1 MGETASER
9 TLEFRVGLFV
19 AAALFVLAAMIFQ
32 FGKFDSL
39 WKRHDTYAVHFD
51 RAPGIYAGSPVRM
64 NGISIGRVR
73 KLVLDERRG
82 GVIVLIDVDPKFP
95 IRRDSRP
102 QLLRSLLGDAA
113 IEFTPGSD
121 AERVRPGTV
130 LEGTRPAGLNE
141 VVRNLNLKVAETLDA
156 FARTSRSWQELAG
169 NVNGLLTRHRG
180 QFDRVLQETVAAV
193 SEFHHTMQTAN
204 AALKQ
209 LDSVL
214 ADPEYRAALN
224 RTMQQLPQITEQTR
238 LTLTAAQ
245 RTIAAAERSLNNLG
259 QATEPLAKNAAQIA
273 ERTRHMVGE
282 LDRLATQLNQFAA
295 VVLKE
300 DGTLQRFASD
310 PRLYE
315 NLNRSAAGLSL
326 LLENLR
332 PVVADLQVFADKVA
346 RHPELIGVRGALRGS
361 AGVK

>member
-1 MGETASER
+1 MSETASER
-9 TLEFRVGLFV
+9 TIEFRVGLFV
-19 AAALFVLAAMIFQ
+19 AAALAVLAAMIFQ

-39 WKRHDTYAVHFD
+39 WKRHETYGVHFD

-64 NGISIGRVR
+64 NGIAIGRVR

-82 GVIVLIDVDPKFP
+82 GVLVLIDVDPQFP
-95 IRRDSRP
+95 IRRDSQP

-113 IEFTPGSD
+113 IEFTPGRA
-121 AERVRPGTV
+121 AERVPPGTV
-130 LEGTRPAGLNE
+130 LEGTRPAGINE
-141 VVRNLNLKVAETLDA
+141 VVRNLNAKVAQTLEA
-156 FARTSRSWQELAG
+156 FAQTSRSWQELAG
-169 NVNGLLTRHRG
+169 NVYGLLTEHRG
-180 QFDRVLQETVAAV
+180 QLDRVLDETVAAV
-193 SEFHHTMQTAN
+193 AEFHRTMQTAN
-204 AALKQ
+204 SALKQ

-214 ADPEYRAALN
+214 NDPQYRHALQ
-224 RTMQQLPQITEQTR
+224 RTMEQLPQIAEQTTV
-238 LTLTAAQ
+238 TLAAAQ
-245 RTIAAAERSLNNLG
+245 RTIHAAEQSLTNLRD
-259 QATEPLAKNAAQIA
+259 ATQPLAANADQIA
-273 ERTRHMVGE
+273 QRTQHMVAE
-282 LDRLATQLNQFAA
+282 LDRLATQLNRFAE

-361 AGVK
+361 SGVK